1 MNFTQD
7 QIDSLVRTA
16 AKVAGGILTAHGF
29 TAAATTLNSTNV
41 VEAITGA
48 VMAILAIWASH
59 KSNAAPVAPAT
70 NVGSPLNIPISGP
83 PINDAP
89 PASQPTKT
97 L

>member
-41 VEAITGA
+41 VEALTGV
-48 VMAILAIWASH
+48 VMAMLAIWASH
-59 KSNAAPVAPAT
+59 KSNASPVAPAT
-70 NVGSPLNIPISGP
+70 NVGSPLRMPISGP

-89 PASQPTKT
+89 VNVPPS
-97 L
+97 